1 LKKTYN
7 ESADV
12 ASGKDKWD
20 RSDTAKLVS
29 DFESRK
35 QVISQRDFVKE
46 TGVPRSTLRYW
57 LARKDSI
64 DAHPVLIEFFE
75 SPVGIAF
82 LHRLVTSA
90 HVSFTKVG
98 TASIHNVSDFLE
110 RSGLSPFVAASYSSQ
125 RRVSEQLNEKIIQF
139 GKNEDKRLGQQMPVK
154 IITLCEDE
162 TFHPEICLV
171 AMEPVSNFI
180 LVERYAINREAK
192 TWNEAVSDA
201 LSNFPVEVI
210 QVASDEGR
218 SLISHALKGLKV
230 HHSPDCFHVIY
241 EIGKG
246 TCGAL
251 MSKVKKAEKEY
262 EKAVKQTHVIEQKKE
277 GFDAADKRPRGPR
290 PHFEKRIEQAKEQEQ
305 QAKENLDQA
314 RLNHETVRNAKAE
327 IGQVYHPYN
336 LKTGQRQDSETVS
349 DLLADC
355 FDRIHTATADLT
367 DRCKKRVNKAQRV
380 VGSMVAT
387 IAFFFQMI
395 DIYLDN
401 MQLSDRDKHLMHNYL
416 IPGHYLKIAASKE
429 RDIDRKAD
437 ILQKAQKLLAIVDS
451 LDGSGDEYSDCKIDK
466 LEQAARDCAQLFQR
480 SSSCVEGRN
489 AQLALRHQGIHRLS
503 DRQLKASTVVHNYY
517 IKRRDGTTAAGRF
530 FEAKT
535 NDLFEFLLNNVDY
548 PSRPRN
554 RLKLA
559 A

>member
-1 LKKTYN
+1 VKIPYN
-7 ESADV
+7 ESISV
-12 ASGKDKWD
+12 ASKNEKWE
-20 RSDTAKLVS
+20 RAVAAKLVY
-29 DFESRK
+29 DCESRK
-35 QVISQRDFVKE
+35 QTISQRDFAKR
-46 TGVPRSTLRYW
+46 TGVARSTLRYW
-57 LARKDSI
+57 LDKKNSI

-90 HVSFTKVG
+90 HVSFTKAG
-98 TASIHNVSDFLE
+98 AASIHNVSDFLK
-110 RSGLSPFVAASYSSQ
+110 RSGLSPFVASSYSSQ
-125 RRVSEQLNEKIIQF
+125 RRVSGQIDDNTIQF
-139 GKNEDKRLGQQMPVK
+139 GNIEDNRLGQQMPAK

-180 LVERYAINREAK
+180 LVERYTINREAK

-218 SLISHALKGLKV
+218 SLISHALKGLNV

-262 EKAVKQTHVIEQKKE
+262 EKAVKQTRVIEQKKE
-277 GFDAADKRPRGPR
+277 KFDTADKRPRGPR
-290 PHFEKRIEQAKEQEQ
+290 PHFEKRIEQAQLEEQRV
-305 QAKENLDQA
+305 KNNLDQT

-336 LKTGQRQDSETVS
+336 LKTGQRQGSETVS
-349 DLLADC
+349 GLLTDC

-401 MQLSDRDKHLMHNYL
+401 MQLSARDKHLIHNYL
-416 IPGHYLKIAASKE
+416 IPGHYLKLAASKE
-429 RDIDRKAD
+429 RDVDRKAD
-437 ILQKAQKLLAIVDS
+437 ILQKAQKLLSIVDS
-451 LDGSGDEYSDCKIDK
+451 FDGPGGVCSDCKIGE
-466 LEQAARDCAQLFQR
+466 LEKAAIECAQLFQR

-503 DRQLKASTVVHNYY
+503 NRQINAYTVIHNYY
-517 IKRRDGTTAAGRF
+517 IKRRDGTTAAERF
-530 FEAKT
+530 FNAKP
-535 NDLFEFLLNNVDY
+535 NDLFEYLLNHVDY
-548 PSRPRN
+548 PVRPRN
-554 RLKLA
+554 RLKSA